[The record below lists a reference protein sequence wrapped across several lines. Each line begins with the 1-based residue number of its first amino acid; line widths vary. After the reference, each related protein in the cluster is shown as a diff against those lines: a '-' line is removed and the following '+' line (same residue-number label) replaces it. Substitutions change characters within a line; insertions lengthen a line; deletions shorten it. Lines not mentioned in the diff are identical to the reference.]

1 MAQRKFLTRDYP
13 IAIHPALLFRDFDML
28 PSERLSRCFDER
40 LSRRD
45 LLRIGA
51 LAPLGIS
58 TANIARANP
67 HADIANGAGFGKA
80 DRCILI
86 YLWGSPSQLETFD
99 PKPDAPLEVRGEF
112 QSIDTAIAGVRIG
125 EILPRISRIL
135 DRVTILRSL
144 SHEYPIHGTA
154 FALSAVPTT
163 DLNLEG
169 NLRDPRHWPYI
180 GSVVEYLAERND
192 PTPSLVPQNFGLP
205 FPIGSRRRAK
215 PGALGGFL
223 GSAYDTIWSEFA
235 ALGTRELLRDAGAPD
250 VLPKMVA
257 DPFVGIRPTDRLET
271 IEADQAVSVE
281 RLSGRS
287 SLLDQLER
295 SNPSLERQKPRTS
308 FDRYRSLARSMLMTG
323 KLRDALDV
331 QQEPSIIRD
340 RYGMTLF
347 GQSCLAARRLL
358 EAGGK
363 FVTVCWDEYGLVNT
377 GWDTHIHMRSR
388 LKDELGPGFDNAFA
402 SLIEDLSDRG
412 MLDSTAIAVIS
423 EHGRTPFIQNVSE
436 GGRDHWARAY
446 SALFAG
452 GPFAKGRVVGRTDPI
467 GGDVVET
474 PFSPK
479 DIIATLFHA
488 MGIDP
493 QSEIQDRFGRPYK
506 IGGNGLVRNEIL
518 T

>member
-1 MAQRKFLTRDYP
+1 
-13 IAIHPALLFRDFDML
+13 ML
-28 PSERLSRCFDER
+28 PSDGLSQWFDGA
-40 LSRRD
+40 LSRREI
-45 LLRIGA
+45 LRIGA
-51 LAPLGIS
+51 IASTGIS
-58 TANIARANP
+58 IANSARANP
-67 HADIANGAGFGKA
+67 IADVSTAAGFGKA
-80 DRCILI
+80 ERCILI

-99 PKPDAPLEVRGEF
+99 PKPDASLEVRGEF
-112 QSIDTAIAGVRIG
+112 QSIDTAIPGVRIG

-144 SHEYPIHGTA
+144 SHQYPIHGTA
-154 FALSAVPTT
+154 FALSAVPAT
-163 DLNLEG
+163 DLTLEG

-180 GSVVEYLAERND
+180 GSVVEYLAEQND
-192 PTPSLVPQNFGLP
+192 PNPRLVPQNFGLP

-250 VLPKMVA
+250 VLPKIVA
-257 DPFVGIRPTDRLET
+257 DPFVGILPTDRLET
-271 IEADQAVSVE
+271 IEANQTVSVE

-287 SLLDQLER
+287 SLLDQLEL
-295 SNPSLERQKPRTS
+295 SSPSLERQNSKTS
-308 FDRYRSLARSMLMTG
+308 FDRYRALARSMLMTG
-323 KLRDALDV
+323 KLREALDV
-331 QQEPSIIRD
+331 QQESPSIRD

-402 SLIEDLSDRG
+402 SLIEDLNYRG
-412 MLDSTAIAVIS
+412 MLESTAIAVIS
-423 EHGRTPFIQNVSE
+423 EHGRTPLIQNVSE

-446 SALFAG
+446 SAMFAG

-467 GGDVVET
+467 GGDVIDT

-479 DIIATLFHA
+479 DVIATLFHA
-488 MGIDP
+488 LGIDP
-493 QSEIQDRFGRPYK
+493 QSEIQDRFGRPYT
-506 IGGNGLVRNEIL
+506 IGGTGLVRNELL

>member
-1 MAQRKFLTRDYP
+1 MFGSADLIRP
-13 IAIHPALLFRDFDML
+13 FR
-28 PSERLSRCFDER
+28 EI

-45 LLRIGA
+45 VLRIGA
-51 LAPLGIS
+51 MAPLGIS
-58 TANIARANP
+58 IAGGVHANP
-67 HADIANGAGFGKA
+67 GGDVSAGTGFGTA
-80 DRCILI
+80 DRCILL

-112 QSIDTAIAGVRIG
+112 QSIDSVIPGVRVG
-125 EILPRISRIL
+125 EILPRISRLL

-144 SHEYPIHGTA
+144 SHQYPIHGTA
-154 FALSAVPTT
+154 FALSGVPAT
-163 DLNLEG
+163 DIPMES

-180 GSVVEYLAERND
+180 GSVVEYLADRND
-192 PTPSLVPQNFGLP
+192 AAPSPVPRNFGLP
-205 FPIGSRRRAK
+205 FPIGSKRRAK

-223 GSAYDTIWSEFA
+223 GSAYDTIWSEFVA
-235 ALGTRELLRDAGAPD
+235 EGTRELLRDAGAPD
-250 VLPKMVA
+250 VQPKVIR
-257 DPFVGIRPTDRLET
+257 DPFVGIRPTDRLESIAT
-271 IEADQAVSVE
+271 DQTFSVE
-281 RLSGRS
+281 RLNGRS
-287 SLLDQLER
+287 TLLDQLEIA
-295 SNPSLERQKPRTS
+295 SPSLERRNSRTA
-308 FDRYRSLARSMLMTG
+308 FDRYRALAHSMLTTG
-323 KLRDALDV
+323 KLREALDV
-331 QQEPSIIRD
+331 QQESSSMRD

-358 EAGGK
+358 QAGGK

-377 GWDTHIHMRSR
+377 GWDTHIHLRSR

-402 SLIEDLSDRG
+402 TLLEDLNDRG

-423 EHGRTPFIQNVSE
+423 EHGRTPFVQSVSE

-467 GGDVVET
+467 AGEVIET

-479 DIIATLFHA
+479 DVIATLFHA
-488 MGIDP
+488 LGINP

-506 IGGNGLVRNEIL
+506 IGGTGLVRNELL